1 MRKTLL
7 AISLMLLLAA
17 VAPAQEKAF
26 SGEVRQATVGTSG
39 PLLAAL
45 EDAFEASGEQEAWVG
60 YSVPAR
66 ENLRDIHHSRGGNVS
81 YGHGMTV
88 VNGVVLSYPEK
99 GILPAGS
106 ADKAILYLFE
116 SGTAGATLERL
127 VVLDL
132 NDRYRFTLPL
142 LWIGEMD
149 GARSLDAL
157 RTALAGE
164 KMRARE
170 DALTAVAVHRGDEPS
185 RILEGIVRGG
195 DPVDL
200 REDALFWLGFTVGE
214 DDFEMLVK
222 LEDDLEHPDLR
233 EELTFVYYLQK
244 HERAIDR
251 LIAMARGDRNRDVRE
266 QAIFW
271 MGQLATAR
279 MAEEL
284 QDIVSDDPDYE
295 IKKQAVFA
303 ISQMDSPGSID
314 KLMLIARE
322 HSDPAVRKQAIFWIG
337 QSGDERAVDLLA
349 ELLKK

>member
-1 MRKTLL
+1 MRSTL
-7 AISLMLLLAA
+7 ITVSLVLLLAVGA
-17 VAPAQEKAF
+17 SAQEITF
-26 SGEVRQATVGTSG
+26 SGEVRQASVSASG

-45 EDAFEASGEQEAWVG
+45 EAAFEASGEKEAWVG
-60 YSVPAR
+60 YSVMAR
-66 ENLRDIHHSRGGNVS
+66 ENLRDAHQNRGGNVH
-81 YGHGMTV
+81 YGHGMTM

-106 ADKAILYLFE
+106 ENKAILYLFE
-116 SGTAGATLERL
+116 AGSAGTTLERM

-142 LWIGEMD
+142 LWIGKMD
-149 GARSLDAL
+149 DARSLGAL
-157 RTALAGE
+157 KAVLSGE
-164 KMRARE
+164 KMRVRE
-170 DALTAVAVHRGDEPS
+170 DALTAIAVHRGDEPS
-185 RILEGIVRGG
+185 RILEGVVRGN

-200 REDALFWLGFTVGE
+200 REDALFWLGFTVDE
-214 DDFEMLVK
+214 DDFDMLVK
-222 LEDDLEHPDLR
+222 LEGDLENADLR
-233 EELTFVYYLQK
+233 EQLTFVYYLQK
-244 HERAIDR
+244 HDRAIDR
-251 LIAMARGDRNRDVRE
+251 LIAMARGDRSRDVRE

-271 MGQLATAR
+271 MGQLATAN

-284 QDIVSDDPDYE
+284 QDIVTDDPDYE

-303 ISQMDSPGSID
+303 ISQMDSPGSIETLL
-314 KLMLIARE
+314 KIARE